1 MHEAKIL
8 LDRRC
13 WHGAYYLGGYAV
25 ECALKACIAKLTERH
40 EFPDREKTQ
49 GSYTHDLVRLLK
61 TAELD
66 GVMEQAW
73 PNRPELAQNW
83 KVVRE
88 WSEQSRYTRHD
99 EAEAVSLLKAVGDRR
114 FGVLRWLKSRW

>member
-13 WHGAYYLGGYAV
+13 WDKTHYLGGYAV
-25 ECALKACIAKLTERH
+25 ECAIKACIAKLTERH

-66 GVMEQAW
+66 GVLERA
-73 PNRPELAQNW
+73 
-83 KVVRE
+83 VRNGLN
-88 WSEQSRYTRHD
+88 SPRTGRS
-99 EAEAVSLLKAVGDRR
+99 
-114 FGVLRWLKSRW
+114 